1 MRQSS
6 QVHLHEIG
14 PQMDGADAF
23 IQIVMSV
30 KYLNVVYRCDFHGF
44 FFFCAPVVLTTVF
57 TFNISYCSTVY
68 DSKFSAQVQRALL

>member
-30 KYLNVVYRCDFHGF
+30 KYLNVVYRCDFYGF
-44 FFFCAPVVLTTVF
+44 FFLCT
-57 TFNISYCSTVY
+57 CSLN
-68 DSKFSAQVQRALL
+68 DSLYIQHFLLQYSIWFKI